1 MLSQESVSY
10 LEKKNEKSHLWV
22 KAYMKVSFTGGTCT
36 TSRIEAKHRIFKK
49 FLNSGSSLQKIFET
63 FAKLEKNEINNYFD
77 EVEKFKENEQNA
89 FKQSDLLKKLDEIY
103 TSYAMNKVKS
113 YFLVASNY
121 DVDIERSNKK
131 W

>member
-1 MLSQESVSY
+1 LENSLLSQESVSY

-63 FAKLEKNEINNYFD
+63 FAKLEKMRSTITLMKLKNSKKTN
-77 EVEKFKENEQNA
+77 KT
-89 FKQSDLLKKLDEIY
+89 LLNSPICSKNL
-103 TSYAMNKVKS
+103 MKS
-113 YFLVASNY
+113 ILHMQ
-121 DVDIERSNKK
+121 
-131 W
+131 